1 VKHGGSQL
9 TIAVVIP
16 VSLGLFLVLVG
27 VVVVTVVL
35 VWRRCKRSGQYHF
48 HRMRFSEVKTD
59 AED

>member
-1 VKHGGSQL
+1 M
-9 TIAVVIP
+9 VIP
-16 VSLGLFLVLVG
+16 VSLGLFLVVVG